1 MLIINHTCKHAYE
14 VKLVIQVYVFAKA
27 DDLKSLLEPLEDIAR
42 KFKAKVLSFRI
53 VEATEEN
60 NNLLQL
66 YSYNVIILVQI
77 MFTVVDIADEDL
89 AKPFLTLFGLEES
102 KNTVVRF
109 QY

>member
-1 MLIINHTCKHAYE
+1 M
-14 VKLVIQVYVFAKA
+14 IQVYVFAKA

-42 KFKAKVLSFRI
+42 NFKGKVFNFRI
-53 VEATEEN
+53 VEATKEN
-60 NNLLQL
+60 HNLLQL
-66 YSYNVIILVQI
+66 YSDNVIILVQI
-77 MFTVVDIADEDL
+77 MFTAVDIADEDL

>member
-1 MLIINHTCKHAYE
+1 MHANE

-27 DDLKSLLEPLEDIAR
+27 DDLKSLLELLEDIAR
-42 KFKAKVLSFRI
+42 KFKGKVFSFRI
-53 VEATEEN
+53 VEATKEN
-60 NNLLQL
+60 HNLSQL
-66 YSYNVIILVQI
+66 YSDNVIILVQI
-77 MFTVVDIADEDL
+77 MFTAVDIADEDL